1 MTIIVSLRFS
11 PFFFRTTLLSK
22 KKRKKIFM
30 ITAHT
35 TEILDVLAI
44 AKEHDYET
52 ILAESE
58 KFEPMDV
65 NSLVTILITH
75 YHNNTR
81 GNIICI
87 YDLAQKVS
95 VKHSYM
101 HPELSK
107 LTEAL
112 FLFDD
117 LLFHFK
123 KEEQI
128 LFPNIIRLMKKA
140 AVVEAST
147 YTKFGLV
154 KELVLFMQKENYA
167 IIRKLMVLRE
177 LTNNYMIP
185 GDACSYYRSLFERMK
200 EFEKCLLLYIHL
212 ENGNLFPK
220 AIHMEEGFTK
230 HFIKRKL
237 ETNSMFLKK
246 TY

>member
-1 MTIIVSLRFS
+1 MTIIEGLKFG
-11 PFFFRTTLLSK
+11 PFFCVPAYYL
-22 KKRKKIFM
+22 KRKEKIFM
-30 ITAHT
+30 NTEHS
-35 TEILDVLAI
+35 TEIINVLAI

-52 ILAESE
+52 IFAESE
-58 KFEPMDV
+58 MFEPLDV
-65 NSLVTILITH
+65 NSLVAMLITH
-75 YHNNTR
+75 YHNKAR
-81 GNIICI
+81 ENIICI
-87 YDLAQKVS
+87 YDLAQRVS

-112 FLFDD
+112 FLFFDD

-128 LFPNIIRLMKKA
+128 LFPNIIRLVKKA
-140 AVVEAST
+140 SAVETST
-147 YTKFGLV
+147 YTRFGLV
-154 KELVLFMQKENYA
+154 KELVLLMQNENYV
-167 IIRKLMVLRE
+167 IIKKLMGLRE

-185 GDACSYYRSLFERMK
+185 GDACSYYKSLFERMK
-200 EFEKCLLLYIHL
+200 EFEKGLLLFIHL
-212 ENGNLFPK
+212 ENDNLFPK

>member
-1 MTIIVSLRFS
+1 MN
-11 PFFFRTTLLSK
+11 
-22 KKRKKIFM
+22 
-30 ITAHT
+30 TAHS
-35 TEILDVLAI
+35 TEIINVLAI

-58 KFEPMDV
+58 MFEQLDV
-65 NSLVTILITH
+65 NSLVEMLITH
-75 YHNNTR
+75 YHNNAR
-81 GNIICI
+81 ESIICI
-87 YDLAQKVS
+87 YDLAQRVS

-112 FLFDD
+112 FLFFDD

-128 LFPNIIRLMKKA
+128 LFPNLIGLMKKA
-140 AVVEAST
+140 SAVETSPFT
-147 YTKFGLV
+147 SFGLV
-154 KELVLFMQKENYA
+154 KELVLLMQNENHA

-185 GDACSYYRSLFERMK
+185 GDACSYYKSLFERMK
-200 EFEKCLLLYIHL
+200 EFEKCLLLFIHL
-212 ENGNLFPK
+212 ENDNLFPK

>member
-1 MTIIVSLRFS
+1 
-11 PFFFRTTLLSK
+11 
-22 KKRKKIFM
+22 
-30 ITAHT
+30 
-35 TEILDVLAI
+35 
-44 AKEHDYET
+44 
-52 ILAESE
+52 
-58 KFEPMDV
+58 MDV
-65 NSLVTILITH
+65 NSLVSMLITH
-75 YHNNTR
+75 YHNKAR
-81 GNIICI
+81 ENIICF
-87 YDLAQKVS
+87 YDLAQRVS

-112 FLFDD
+112 FLFFDD

-128 LFPNIIRLMKKA
+128 LFPNIIGLMKKA
-140 AVVEAST
+140 SAVETST
-147 YTKFGLV
+147 FTSFGLV
-154 KELVLFMQKENYA
+154 KELVLLMQNENNA
-167 IIRKLMVLRE
+167 IIRRLMVLRK

-200 EFEKCLLLYIHL
+200 DFEKNLLLYIHL
-212 ENGNLFPK
+212 ENENLFPK
-220 AIHMEEGFTK
+220 AIHMEERFAK